1 MAAFPGRPSSLWR
14 AGGMTTSQPPARFFV
29 RAPALRLTPP
39 LISIA
44 FSRRP
49 CHAWRTPRG
58 ALAAASVTIVAPLS
72 RSALPRTGE
81 DTLWAVIATVG
92 KVDRIA
98 EVYRSRDAALEDRAW
113 RAAQVKAY
121 EHLIARTKHPVPRYS
136 VAPIRRADIPRA
148 WSPLPA
154 LGFLRGSFV

>member
-1 MAAFPGRPSSLWR
+1 MRR
-14 AGGMTTSQPPARFFV
+14 AGGAVTSQPPARFP
-29 RAPALRLTPP
+29 APAAGPSSSLR
-39 LISIA
+39 
-44 FSRRP
+44 FGR
-49 CHAWRTPRG
+49 
-58 ALAAASVTIVAPLS
+58 ALATLGSRPGASSTTRVSIVAPLQ
-72 RSALPRTGE
+72 RSPLPRSGE

-121 EHLIARTKHPVPRYS
+121 EHLIARTRQPVPRYS

-154 LGFLRGSFV
+154 LGFLHGRFV

>member
-1 MAAFPGRPSSLWR
+1 M
-14 AGGMTTSQPPARFFV
+14 
-29 RAPALRLTPP
+29 
-39 LISIA
+39 SI
-44 FSRRP
+44 
-49 CHAWRTPRG
+49 
-58 ALAAASVTIVAPLS
+58 IAPLP
-72 RSALPRTGE
+72 RSPLPRSGE

-98 EVYRSRDAALEDRAW
+98 EIYRSRDAALEDRAW

-121 EHLIARTKHPVPRYS
+121 EHLIIRTRQPVPRYS